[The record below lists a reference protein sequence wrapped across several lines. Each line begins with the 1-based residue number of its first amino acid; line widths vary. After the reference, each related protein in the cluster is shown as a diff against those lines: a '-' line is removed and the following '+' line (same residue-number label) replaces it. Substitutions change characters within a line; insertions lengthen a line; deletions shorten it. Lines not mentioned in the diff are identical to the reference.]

1 MKISSKKQTINI
13 NKPFY
18 FLIVDLSK
26 DNAYLQIKVIYPLGI
41 KQYYERRRN
50 VICKTARFIACMVD
64 GKFQLALATV
74 EDYGESMVSFSALTR
89 RNINKKGYLAAFF
102 KPSEK
107 RTFIMKHALFNS
119 KEKLFNAVKHLPI
132 LFLTNSQNNIFMKQ
146 HDNFKNV
153 VKEMKNHINKHTQ
166 HETKFPL
173 T

>member
-1 MKISSKKQTINI
+1 MKTLSKKQI
-13 NKPFY
+13 NKPF
-18 FLIVDLSK
+18 FLLTVELSK

-41 KQYYERRRN
+41 KLYYGKRN
-50 VICKTARFIACMVD
+50 VICKTARLIACMVD
-64 GKFQLALATV
+64 GNFQLALATV
-74 EDYGESMVSFSALTR
+74 EDYGESMLSFRCLTR

-107 RTFIMKHALFNS
+107 RTHITKQALFDS

-132 LFLTNSQNNIFMKQ
+132 LFLTNSRNKIFMKQ

-153 VKEMKNHINKHTQ
+153 VKEMQNHINTYTQ
-166 HETKFPL
+166 HETQYPL

>member
-1 MKISSKKQTINI
+1 MKTLSKKQI
-13 NKPFY
+13 NKPF
-18 FLIVDLSK
+18 FLLTVELSK

-41 KQYYERRRN
+41 KLYYGKRN
-50 VICKTARFIACMVD
+50 VICKTARLIACMVD
-64 GKFQLALATV
+64 GNFQLALATV
-74 EDYGESMVSFSALTR
+74 EDYGESMVSFNCLTR

-107 RTFIMKHALFNS
+107 RTFITKQALFNS

-153 VKEMKNHINKHTQ
+153 VKEMQNHIKEHTQ
-166 HETKFPL
+166 HEIQYPL

>member
-1 MKISSKKQTINI
+1 MKTLSKKQI
-13 NKPFY
+13 NKPF
-18 FLIVDLSK
+18 FLLTVELSK

-41 KQYYERRRN
+41 KQYCGRRN

-89 RNINKKGYLAAFF
+89 RNINKKGYLSAFF

-107 RTFIMKHALFNS
+107 RTFIMKQALFNS

-153 VKEMKNHINKHTQ
+153 VKEMQNHINKHTQ
-166 HETKFPL
+166 HESKFPL

>member
-1 MKISSKKQTINI
+1 MKTLSKKQI
-13 NKPFY
+13 NKPF
-18 FLIVDLSK
+18 FLLTVELSK

-41 KQYYERRRN
+41 KLYYGKRN
-50 VICKTARFIACMVD
+50 VICKTARLIACMVD
-64 GKFQLALATV
+64 GNFQLALATV
-74 EDYGESMVSFSALTR
+74 EDYGESMVSFRCLTR

-107 RTFIMKHALFNS
+107 RTFITKQALFNS

-153 VKEMKNHINKHTQ
+153 VKEMQNHINEHT
-166 HETKFPL
+166 
-173 T
+173 

>member
-1 MKISSKKQTINI
+1 MKTLSKKQI
-13 NKPFY
+13 NKPF
-18 FLIVDLSK
+18 FLLTVELSK

-41 KQYYERRRN
+41 KLYYGKRN
-50 VICKTARFIACMVD
+50 VICKTARLIACMVD
-64 GKFQLALATV
+64 GNFQLALATV
-74 EDYGESMVSFSALTR
+74 EDYGESMLSFRCLTR

-107 RTFIMKHALFNS
+107 RTFITKQALFNS

-153 VKEMKNHINKHTQ
+153 VKEMQNHINTYTQ
-166 HETKFPL
+166 HETQYPL

>member
-1 MKISSKKQTINI
+1 MKTLSKKQI
-13 NKPFY
+13 NKPF
-18 FLIVDLSK
+18 FLLTVELSK
-26 DNAYLQIKVIYPLGI
+26 DNAYLQIKVIYPLAI
-41 KQYYERRRN
+41 KQYCGRRN

-74 EDYGESMVSFSALTR
+74 EDYGESMVPFSSLTR
-89 RNINKKGYLAAFF
+89 RNINKKAYLAPFF

-107 RTFIMKHALFNS
+107 RTHITKQAIFDS

-132 LFLTNSQNNIFMKQ
+132 LFLTNSRNKIFMKQ

-153 VKEMKNHINKHTQ
+153 VKEMQNHINTYTQ
-166 HETKFPL
+166 HETQYPL

>member
-1 MKISSKKQTINI
+1 MKALSKKQI
-13 NKPFY
+13 NKPF
-18 FLIVDLSK
+18 FLLTVELSK
-26 DNAYLQIKVIYPLGI
+26 DNAYLQIKVIYPLAI
-41 KQYYERRRN
+41 KQYCGKRN

-64 GKFQLALATV
+64 GNFQLALATV
-74 EDYGESMVSFSALTR
+74 EDYGESMVSFRCLTR

-107 RTFIMKHALFNS
+107 RTFIMKQALFNS

-153 VKEMKNHINKHTQ
+153 VKEMKNHINEHTQ

>member
-1 MKISSKKQTINI
+1 MKTLSKKQI
-13 NKPFY
+13 NKPF
-18 FLIVDLSK
+18 FLLTVELSK

-41 KQYYERRRN
+41 KLYYGKRN
-50 VICKTARFIACMVD
+50 VICKTARLIACMVD
-64 GKFQLALATV
+64 GNFQLALATV
-74 EDYGESMVSFSALTR
+74 EDYGESMVSFRCLTR

-107 RTFIMKHALFNS
+107 RTFITKQALFNS

-132 LFLTNSQNNIFMKQ
+132 LFLTNSRNKIFMKQ

-153 VKEMKNHINKHTQ
+153 VKEMQNHINTYTQ
-166 HETKFPL
+166 HETQYPL

>member
-1 MKISSKKQTINI
+1 MKALSKKQI
-13 NKPFY
+13 NKPF
-18 FLIVDLSK
+18 FLLTVELSK
-26 DNAYLQIKVIYPLGI
+26 DNAYLQIKVIYPLAI
-41 KQYYERRRN
+41 KQYCGKRN

-64 GKFQLALATV
+64 GNFQLALSTV
-74 EDYGESMVSFSALTR
+74 EDYGESMVSFNSLTR

-107 RTFIMKHALFNS
+107 RTFIIKHALFNS

-153 VKEMKNHINKHTQ
+153 VKEMQNHINEHTQ

>member
-1 MKISSKKQTINI
+1 MKTLSKKQI
-13 NKPFY
+13 NKPF
-18 FLIVDLSK
+18 FLLTVELSK

-41 KQYYERRRN
+41 KLYYGKRN
-50 VICKTARFIACMVD
+50 VICKTARLIACMVD
-64 GKFQLALATV
+64 GNFQLALATV
-74 EDYGESMVSFSALTR
+74 EDYGESMLSFRCLTR

-107 RTFIMKHALFNS
+107 RTFITKQALFNS

-153 VKEMKNHINKHTQ
+153 VKEMQNHINEHT
-166 HETKFPL
+166 
-173 T
+173 

>member
-1 MKISSKKQTINI
+1 MKTLSKKQI
-13 NKPFY
+13 NKPF
-18 FLIVDLSK
+18 FLLTVELSK

-41 KQYYERRRN
+41 KLYYGKRN
-50 VICKTARFIACMVD
+50 VICKTARLIACMVD
-64 GKFQLALATV
+64 GNFQLALATV
-74 EDYGESMVSFSALTR
+74 EDYGESMVSFRCLTR

-107 RTFIMKHALFNS
+107 RTFIIKHALFNS

-153 VKEMKNHINKHTQ
+153 VKEMKNHINEHTQ

>member
-1 MKISSKKQTINI
+1 MKTLSKKQI
-13 NKPFY
+13 NKPF
-18 FLIVDLSK
+18 FLLTVELSK

-41 KQYYERRRN
+41 KLYYGKRN
-50 VICKTARFIACMVD
+50 VICKTARLIACMVD
-64 GKFQLALATV
+64 GNFQLALATV
-74 EDYGESMVSFSALTR
+74 EDYGESMVSFKCLTR

-102 KPSEK
+102 KPSEQ
-107 RTFIMKHALFNS
+107 RTFITKQALFNS

-153 VKEMKNHINKHTQ
+153 VKEMQNHINKYTQ
-166 HETKFPL
+166 HETQYPL

>member
-1 MKISSKKQTINI
+1 MKALSKKQI
-13 NKPFY
+13 NKPF
-18 FLIVDLSK
+18 FLLTVELSK

-41 KQYYERRRN
+41 KQYCGKRN

-74 EDYGESMVSFSALTR
+74 EDYGESMVSFSCLTR

-107 RTFIMKHALFNS
+107 RTFIMKQALFNS

-153 VKEMKNHINKHTQ
+153 VKEMKNHINEHTQ

>member
-1 MKISSKKQTINI
+1 MKALSKKQI
-13 NKPFY
+13 NKPF
-18 FLIVDLSK
+18 FLLTVELSK
-26 DNAYLQIKVIYPLGI
+26 DNAYLQIKVIYPLEI
-41 KQYYERRRN
+41 KQYCGKRN
-50 VICKTARFIACMVD
+50 VIYKTARLIACMVD

-74 EDYGESMVSFSALTR
+74 EDYGKSMVSFSCLTR
-89 RNINKKGYLAAFF
+89 RNINKKGYLAEFF
-102 KPSEK
+102 KASEK
-107 RTFIMKHALFNS
+107 QTTITKIALFDS

-153 VKEMKNHINKHTQ
+153 VKEMKNHINEHTQ

>member
-1 MKISSKKQTINI
+1 MKTLSKKQI
-13 NKPFY
+13 NKPF
-18 FLIVDLSK
+18 FLLTVELSK

-41 KQYYERRRN
+41 KLYYGKRN
-50 VICKTARFIACMVD
+50 VICKTARLIACMVD
-64 GKFQLALATV
+64 GNFQLALATV
-74 EDYGESMVSFSALTR
+74 EDYGESMVSFRCLTR

-107 RTFIMKHALFNS
+107 RTHITEQALFDS

-153 VKEMKNHINKHTQ
+153 VKEMQNHINEHT
-166 HETKFPL
+166 
-173 T
+173 

>member
-1 MKISSKKQTINI
+1 MKTLSKKQI

-41 KQYYERRRN
+41 KLYYGKRN
-50 VICKTARFIACMVD
+50 VICKTARLIACMVD
-64 GKFQLALATV
+64 GNFQLALATV
-74 EDYGESMVSFSALTR
+74 EDYGESMLSFRCLTR

-102 KPSEK
+102 KPSER
-107 RTFIMKHALFNS
+107 RTFITKQALFNS

-153 VKEMKNHINKHTQ
+153 VKEMQNHINEHT
-166 HETKFPL
+166 
-173 T
+173 

>member
-41 KQYYERRRN
+41 KLYYGKRN
-50 VICKTARFIACMVD
+50 VICKTARLIACMVD
-64 GKFQLALATV
+64 GNFQLALATV
-74 EDYGESMVSFSALTR
+74 EDYGESMLSFRCLTR

-102 KPSEK
+102 KPSEQ
-107 RTFIMKHALFNS
+107 RTFITKQALFNS

-153 VKEMKNHINKHTQ
+153 VKEMQNHINEHT
-166 HETKFPL
+166 
-173 T
+173 

>member
-89 RNINKKGYLAAFF
+89 RNINKKAYLAPFF

-107 RTFIMKHALFNS
+107 RTHITKQAIFDS

-132 LFLTNSQNNIFMKQ
+132 LFLTNSRNKIFMKQ

-153 VKEMKNHINKHTQ
+153 VKEMQNHINTYTQ
-166 HETKFPL
+166 HETQYPL

>member
-1 MKISSKKQTINI
+1 MKTLSKKQI
-13 NKPFY
+13 NKPF
-18 FLIVDLSK
+18 FLLTVELSK

-41 KQYYERRRN
+41 KLYYGKRN
-50 VICKTARFIACMVD
+50 VICKTARLIACMVD
-64 GKFQLALATV
+64 GNFQLALATV
-74 EDYGESMVSFSALTR
+74 EDYGESMVSSTYFTTL
-89 RNINKKGYLAAFF
+89 NKKGYLAAFF
-102 KPSEK
+102 KPSEQ
-107 RTFIMKHALFNS
+107 RTFITKQALFNS

-153 VKEMKNHINKHTQ
+153 VKEMQNHINKYTQ

>member
-1 MKISSKKQTINI
+1 MKTLSKKQI
-13 NKPFY
+13 NKPF
-18 FLIVDLSK
+18 FLLTVELSK
-26 DNAYLQIKVIYPLGI
+26 DNAYLQIKVIYPLVI
-41 KQYYERRRN
+41 KLYHGKRN

-64 GKFQLALATV
+64 GNFQLALATV

-153 VKEMKNHINKHTQ
+153 VKEMQNHINKHTQ
-166 HETKFPL
+166 HESKFPL

>member
-1 MKISSKKQTINI
+1 MKTLSKKQI
-13 NKPFY
+13 NKPF
-18 FLIVDLSK
+18 FLLTVELSK

-41 KQYYERRRN
+41 KLYYGKRN

-64 GKFQLALATV
+64 GNFQLALATV
-74 EDYGESMVSFSALTR
+74 EDYGESMLSFRCLTR

-107 RTFIMKHALFNS
+107 RTFITKQALFNS

-153 VKEMKNHINKHTQ
+153 VKEMQNHINKHTQ
-166 HETKFPL
+166 HESKFPL

>member
-1 MKISSKKQTINI
+1 MKTLSKKQI
-13 NKPFY
+13 NKPF
-18 FLIVDLSK
+18 FLLTVELSK

-41 KQYYERRRN
+41 KQYCGKRN
-50 VICKTARFIACMVD
+50 VICKTARLIACMVD
-64 GKFQLALATV
+64 GNFQLALATV
-74 EDYGESMVSFSALTR
+74 EDYGESMVSFKCLTR

-107 RTFIMKHALFNS
+107 RTFITKQALFNS

-153 VKEMKNHINKHTQ
+153 VKEMQNHINEHT
-166 HETKFPL
+166 
-173 T
+173 

>member
-1 MKISSKKQTINI
+1 MKTLSKKQI
-13 NKPFY
+13 NKPF
-18 FLIVDLSK
+18 FLLTVELSK

-41 KQYYERRRN
+41 KLYYGKRN
-50 VICKTARFIACMVD
+50 VICKTARLIACMVD
-64 GKFQLALATV
+64 GNFQLALATV
-74 EDYGESMVSFSALTR
+74 EDYGESMLSFRCLTR

-107 RTFIMKHALFNS
+107 RTHITKQAIFDS

-132 LFLTNSQNNIFMKQ
+132 LFLTNSRNKIFMKQ

-153 VKEMKNHINKHTQ
+153 VKEMQNHINTYTQ
-166 HETKFPL
+166 HETQYPL

>member
-1 MKISSKKQTINI
+1 MKALSKKQI
-13 NKPFY
+13 NKPF
-18 FLIVDLSK
+18 FLLTVELSK
-26 DNAYLQIKVIYPLGI
+26 DNAYLQIKVIYPLAI
-41 KQYYERRRN
+41 KQYCGKRN

-74 EDYGESMVSFSALTR
+74 EDYGESMVSFNSLTR

-107 RTFIMKHALFNS
+107 RTFITKQALFNS

-153 VKEMKNHINKHTQ
+153 VKEMQNHINEHTQ
-166 HETKFPL
+166 HETQYPL

>member
-1 MKISSKKQTINI
+1 MKTLSKKQI
-13 NKPFY
+13 NKPF
-18 FLIVDLSK
+18 FLLTVELSK

-64 GKFQLALATV
+64 GNFKLALATV
-74 EDYGESMVSFSALTR
+74 EDYGESMLSFNCLTR

-102 KPSEK
+102 KPSER
-107 RTFIMKHALFNS
+107 RTFITKQALFNS

-153 VKEMKNHINKHTQ
+153 VKEMQNHINEHT
-166 HETKFPL
+166 
-173 T
+173 

>member
-1 MKISSKKQTINI
+1 MKTLSKKQI
-13 NKPFY
+13 NKPF
-18 FLIVDLSK
+18 FLLTVELSK
-26 DNAYLQIKVIYPLGI
+26 DNAYLQIKVIYPLAI
-41 KQYYERRRN
+41 KQYCGRRN
-50 VICKTARFIACMVD
+50 VICKTARLIACMVD
-64 GKFQLALATV
+64 GKFQIALATV
-74 EDYGESMVSFSALTR
+74 EDYGESMVSFRCLTR

-153 VKEMKNHINKHTQ
+153 VKEMQNHINKHTQ
-166 HETKFPL
+166 HESKFPL